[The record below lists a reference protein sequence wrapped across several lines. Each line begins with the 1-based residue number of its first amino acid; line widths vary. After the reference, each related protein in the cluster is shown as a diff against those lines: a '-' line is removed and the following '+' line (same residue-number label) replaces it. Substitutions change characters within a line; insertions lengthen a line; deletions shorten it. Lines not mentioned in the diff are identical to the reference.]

1 MTMYRNERWTLTVR
15 IVRIAILSASMSSTT
30 PPSTRPDRLNP
41 PEVEEV
47 LPWRSML
54 SLGLQHVLVIYAG
67 LVAVPLILGSALGL
81 DNSEVIILINCNLII
96 GGLATVLQ
104 TTGIWRFGSRLP
116 LIQGASFIALAPMLL
131 IGEDYGIRY
140 IFGSVI
146 AAGVLGVI
154 LAPFFSRLL
163 RFFPRVVIGCLITIV
178 GISLMPTAAGWFGG
192 GENADDF
199 GATKYFILGTVTV
212 LVTVIGYVMFTGLLA
227 SLSVL
232 IGMVVGTVVALCMGL
247 TDFSGVADA
256 DWIGI
261 SAPLH
266 FGSPQFS
273 LSPILVMTLAL
284 IVIMAETTGN
294 SLAIGRMIKAPITQ
308 CRLSDTF
315 RGEGFAAVVSGFFN
329 GFPLNAFSQNTG
341 LIAMTKAR
349 SRFVVTVAGVLMV
362 LRGLV
367 SKLGAVIAAIPPSV
381 LGGSAIIMFGMT
393 TAAGIQELARVK
405 YEGTNNALIVAVS
418 LSVGVL
424 PMASP
429 ELFGH
434 FSGTARLVLD
444 SGFSLRD
451 LRGGPQSH
459 PQPKEHRQ

>member
-1 MTMYRNERWTLTVR
+1 M
-15 IVRIAILSASMSSTT
+15 
-30 PPSTRPDRLNP
+30 
-41 PEVEEV
+41 
-47 LPWRSML
+47 
-54 SLGLQHVLVIYAG
+54 
-67 LVAVPLILGSALGL
+67 
-81 DNSEVIILINCNLII
+81 
-96 GGLATVLQ
+96 
-104 TTGIWRFGSRLP
+104 
-116 LIQGASFIALAPMLL
+116 
-131 IGEDYGIRY
+131 
-140 IFGSVI
+140 
-146 AAGVLGVI
+146 
-154 LAPFFSRLL
+154 
-163 RFFPRVVIGCLITIV
+163 TIV

-192 GENADDF
+192 GEDADDF
-199 GATKYFILGTVTV
+199 GATKYLILGTVTV
-212 LVTVIGYVMFTGLLA
+212 LLTVIGYVVFTGLLV

-266 FGSPQFS
+266 FGSSQFS
-273 LSPILVMTLAL
+273 LSPVLVMTLAL

-308 CRLSDTF
+308 RRLSDTF

-341 LIAMTKAR
+341 LIAMTKVR
-349 SRFVVTVAGVLMV
+349 SRFVVTVAGVIMV
-362 LRGLV
+362 LMGLV
-367 SKLGAVIAAIPPSV
+367 PKLGVIAAIPPSV

>member
-1 MTMYRNERWTLTVR
+1 V
-15 IVRIAILSASMSSTT
+15 
-30 PPSTRPDRLNP
+30 
-41 PEVEEV
+41 
-47 LPWRSML
+47 
-54 SLGLQHVLVIYAG
+54 
-67 LVAVPLILGSALGL
+67 
-81 DNSEVIILINCNLII
+81 
-96 GGLATVLQ
+96 
-104 TTGIWRFGSRLP
+104 
-116 LIQGASFIALAPMLL
+116 
-131 IGEDYGIRY
+131 
-140 IFGSVI
+140 
-146 AAGVLGVI
+146 
-154 LAPFFSRLL
+154 
-163 RFFPRVVIGCLITIV
+163 
-178 GISLMPTAAGWFGG
+178 
-192 GENADDF
+192 
-199 GATKYFILGTVTV
+199 
-212 LVTVIGYVMFTGLLA
+212 GYVVFTGLLA

-232 IGMVVGTVVALCMGL
+232 IGMVVGTIVALCMGL

-308 CRLSDTF
+308 RRLSDTF
-315 RGEGFAAVVSGFFN
+315 RGEGLAATVSGLFN

-341 LIAMTKAR
+341 LIAMTKVR
-349 SRFVVTVAGVLMV
+349 SRFVVTVAGVIMILM
-362 LRGLV
+362 GLV
-367 SKLGAVIAAIPPSV
+367 PKLGAVIAAIPPSV

-393 TAAGIQELARVK
+393 TAAGIQELAQVK

-444 SGFSLRD
+444 SGIFLCAICAVVLNLILNRKNAD
-451 LRGGPQSH
+451 ND
-459 PQPKEHRQ
+459 